1 MANSHDDLLL
11 DNRVELVE
19 KIKLDSVLWDHLL
32 QRKIVTRED
41 KELIQVGNRIVNF
54 AQ

>member
-1 MANSHDDLLL
+1 MATNHDDLLL
-11 DNRVELVE
+11 DNRVKLVE

-41 KELIQVGNRIVNF
+41 KDTIQVGNTLLEI
-54 AQ
+54 